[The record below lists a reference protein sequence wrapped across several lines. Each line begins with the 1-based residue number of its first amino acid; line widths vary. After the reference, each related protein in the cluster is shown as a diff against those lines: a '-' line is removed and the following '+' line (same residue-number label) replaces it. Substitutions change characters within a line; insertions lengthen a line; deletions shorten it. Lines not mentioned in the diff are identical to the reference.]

1 MNNSYQNYSMDDIIF
16 ENRNKSYGAYQ
27 LRRITDKNAAYGL
40 LVTTSAIVVFIL
52 IAMLMP
58 PTNSSIIPHITKVEP
73 VNVLVDVPEPMLPK
87 IITHPKSIAPP
98 ANTQTFVELT
108 PVVETPAITSEPVK
122 QIDLA
127 NSTAAISTETNNISN
142 TTAGNILTTNTNT
155 GTDIGTTIETPVK
168 TKPVTWAEVM
178 PSFVGGNEALIK
190 YLKSHISMDTRDIEM
205 GLSGK
210 VLIQFYV
217 DIDGSIKD
225 AKVIK
230 DNVGGRCAERALAV
244 INNMPKWNPGRQG
257 DKPVKVYHTLP
268 ITFQVN

>member
-52 IAMLMP
+52 IALFMP
-58 PTNSSIIPHITKVEP
+58 HSGNSIIPHITKVEP

>member
-1 MNNSYQNYSMDDIIF
+1 MPYS
-16 ENRNKSYGAYQ
+16 N
-27 LRRITDKNAAYGL
+27 T
-40 LVTTSAIVVFIL
+40 
-52 IAMLMP
+52 
-58 PTNSSIIPHITKVEP
+58 SIIPHITSVEP
-73 VNVLVDVPEPMLPK
+73 INVLVDVPEPVLPK
-87 IITHPKSIAPP
+87 VITQPKSIAPP
-98 ANTQTFVELT
+98 APTQTFVEMT
-108 PVVETPAITSEPVK
+108 PVVETPATTTSEPVK
-122 QIDLA
+122 QIDLV
-127 NSTAAISTETNNISN
+127 NSTAAISTVTNNSTN
-142 TTAGNILTTNTNT
+142 TTSANIFTTNTNT
-155 GTDIGTTIETPVK
+155 GTEVVATAETPVK

-257 DKPVKVYHTLP
+257 DKPVRVYHTLT